1 MEGLRESV
9 DEFQKTIRSASAT
22 DVMNLVLMTQY
33 FDTLKDLGHQSRTNT
48 IMIPHSPGH
57 MNDLASQMRDAMIA
71 GDQVG
76 AHLKEPSPESP
87 QDIS

>member
-1 MEGLRESV
+1 M
-9 DEFQKTIRSASAT
+9 DDFQKTIRTASAT

-33 FDTLKDLGHQSRTNT
+33 FDTLKDLGNQSRTNT

-57 MNDLASQMRDAMIA
+57 MNDLANQIRDVMIA

-76 AHLKEPSPESP
+76 THLTEPSTENTEH
-87 QDIS
+87 IS